1 MTKLSRNMN
10 TARQSPSTLPQPRRF
25 SAWQVA
31 TFVLLAVLLTLGI
44 TLWVSYQT
52 LFPGKFTP
60 VTLTVREQRLLDNKL
75 QQLEALQGAPAGKRK
90 SPPVSREPVLQPEPY
105 SEAGAS
111 REVSFSEKEL
121 NALIA
126 TNTDLASRLAID
138 LSNNLASAKLLVPVD
153 PDAPVLGGK
162 TIKLTAGME
171 VSYANGKPVVV
182 LKGVSVWGVP
192 LPNAWLGGMK
202 NIDLVQEFGSE
213 PGFWQAFAD
222 GVEEIQVRDGKVRI
236 RLKE

>member
-1 MTKLSRNMN
+1 MSTEM
-10 TARQSPSTLPQPRRF
+10 QSSSAPPQPRRF

-31 TFVLLAVLLTLGI
+31 TFVLLAILLTLGI
-44 TLWVSYQT
+44 TLWVGYRT
-52 LFPGKFTP
+52 LFPGEFTP
-60 VTLTVREQRLLDNKL
+60 VTLSVREQSILDEKL
-75 QQLEALQGAPAGKRK
+75 QHLEALQGSPAVKK
-90 SPPVSREPVLQPEPY
+90 KASPSSREPILKPEPY

-111 REVSFSEKEL
+111 REISFSEKEL

-138 LSNNLASAKLLVPVD
+138 LSDDLASAKLLVPVD
-153 PDAPVLGGK
+153 PSAPLLGGK
-162 TIKLTAGME
+162 TVKLTAGVE
-171 VSYANGKPVVV
+171 VRYADGKPVVV

-202 NIDLVQEFGSE
+202 NIDLVQEFGTE
-213 PGFWQAFAD
+213 QGFWQAFAE
-222 GVEEIQVRDGKVRI
+222 GVDEIEVKEGKVRI

>member
-1 MTKLSRNMN
+1 MSTEM
-10 TARQSPSTLPQPRRF
+10 QSSSEPPQPRRF

-31 TFVLLAVLLTLGI
+31 TFVLLAILLTLGI
-44 TLWVSYQT
+44 TLWVGYRT
-52 LFPGKFTP
+52 LFPGEFTP
-60 VTLTVREQRLLDNKL
+60 VTLSVREQSILDEKL
-75 QQLEALQGAPAGKRK
+75 QHLEALQGSPAVKK
-90 SPPVSREPVLQPEPY
+90 KASPSSREPILKPEPY

-111 REVSFSEKEL
+111 REISFSEKEL

-138 LSNNLASAKLLVPVD
+138 LSDDLASAKLLVPVD
-153 PDAPVLGGK
+153 PSAPLLGGK
-162 TIKLTAGME
+162 TVKLTAGVE
-171 VSYANGKPVVV
+171 VRYADGKPVVV

-202 NIDLVQEFGSE
+202 NIDLVQEFGTE
-213 PGFWQAFAD
+213 QGFWQAFAE
-222 GVEEIQVRDGKVRI
+222 GVDEIEVKEGKVRI

>member
-1 MTKLSRNMN
+1 MN
-10 TARQSPSTLPQPRRF
+10 TDIQSQSTPPQPRYF

-31 TFVLLAVLLTLGI
+31 TFVLLAILLTLGI
-44 TLWVSYQT
+44 TLWLGYQT
-52 LFPGKFTP
+52 LFPGEFTP
-60 VTLTVREQRLLDNKL
+60 VTLDAREQRILNEKL
-75 QQLEALQGAPAGKRK
+75 QHLEALQGTPAVKKK
-90 SPPVSREPVLQPEPY
+90 SPAASREPVLEPEPY

-111 REVSFSEKEL
+111 REISFSEKEL

-153 PDAPVLGGK
+153 ASAPVLGGK
-162 TIKLTAGME
+162 TIKLTAGVE
-171 VSYANGKPVVV
+171 VRYADGKPVVV

-202 NIDLVQEFGSE
+202 NIDLVQEFGRE
-213 PGFWQAFAD
+213 PGFWQAFAA
-222 GVEEIQVRDGKVRI
+222 GVEEIEVKEGKVRI

>member
-1 MTKLSRNMN
+1 MHNDMQSSSALPRP
-10 TARQSPSTLPQPRRF
+10 RQF

-31 TFVLLAVLLTLGI
+31 MFVLLAIMLTLGI
-44 TLWVSYQT
+44 SFWVGYQF
-52 LFPGKFTP
+52 LFPGEFTP
-60 VTLTVREQRLLDNKL
+60 VTLNPKEQRILDQKL
-75 QQLEALQGAPAGKRK
+75 QHLEALQATPAVKRK
-90 SPPVSREPVLQPEPY
+90 SPPASREPALEPEPY

-111 REVSFSEKEL
+111 REINFSEKEL

-126 TNTDLASRLAID
+126 TNTDLASRLAVD
-138 LSNNLASAKLLVPVD
+138 LSDNLASAKLLVPVD
-153 PDAPVLGGK
+153 PAAPLLGGK

-171 VSYANGKPVVV
+171 VSYADGKPVVV

-202 NIDLVQEFGSE
+202 NIDLVQEFGTE
-213 PGFWQAFAD
+213 QGFWQAFAE
-222 GVEEIQVRDGKVRI
+222 GVEEIEVKEGKVRI

>member
-1 MTKLSRNMN
+1 MSTEM
-10 TARQSPSTLPQPRRF
+10 QSSSAPPQPRRF

-31 TFVLLAVLLTLGI
+31 TFVLLAILLTLGI
-44 TLWVSYQT
+44 TLWVGYRT
-52 LFPGKFTP
+52 LFPGEFTP
-60 VTLTVREQRLLDNKL
+60 VTLSVREQSILDEKL
-75 QQLEALQGAPAGKRK
+75 QYLEALQGSPAVKK
-90 SPPVSREPVLQPEPY
+90 KASPSSREPILKPEPY

-111 REVSFSEKEL
+111 REISFSEKEL

-138 LSNNLASAKLLVPVD
+138 LSDDLASAKLLVPVD
-153 PDAPVLGGK
+153 PSAPLLGGK
-162 TIKLTAGME
+162 TVKLTAGVE
-171 VSYANGKPVVV
+171 VRYADGKPVVV

-202 NIDLVQEFGSE
+202 NIDLVQEFGTE
-213 PGFWQAFAD
+213 QGFWQAFAE
-222 GVEEIQVRDGKVRI
+222 GVDEIEVKEGKVRI

>member
-1 MTKLSRNMN
+1 MHTDSM
-10 TARQSPSTLPQPRRF
+10 SPSTPPQPRHF

-31 TFVLLAVLLTLGI
+31 TFVLLAILLTLSI
-44 TLWVSYQT
+44 SVWVGYQT

-60 VTLTVREQRLLDNKL
+60 VTLNAGEQRLLDDKL
-75 QQLEALQGAPAGKRK
+75 QQLEALQGTPRANKK
-90 SPPVSREPVLQPEPY
+90 SPVATPEPVLQPEPY
-105 SEAGAS
+105 SEAGAG
-111 REVSFSEKEL
+111 REISFSEKEL

-138 LSNNLASAKLLVPVD
+138 LSDELASAKLLVPVD
-153 PDAPVLGGK
+153 PEAPLLGGK
-162 TIKLTAGME
+162 TIKLTAGVE
-171 VSYANGKPVVV
+171 VRYADGKPVVI
-182 LKGVSVWGVP
+182 LKGVSIWGVP

-213 PGFWQAFAD
+213 PGFWQAFAE
-222 GVEEIQVRDGKVRI
+222 GVEEIEVRDGRVRI

>member
-1 MTKLSRNMN
+1 MSTEM
-10 TARQSPSTLPQPRRF
+10 QSSSEPPQPRRF

-31 TFVLLAVLLTLGI
+31 TFVLLAILLTLGI
-44 TLWVSYQT
+44 TLWVGYRT
-52 LFPGKFTP
+52 LFPGEFTP
-60 VTLTVREQRLLDNKL
+60 VTLSVREQSILDEKL
-75 QQLEALQGAPAGKRK
+75 QYLEALQGSPAVKK
-90 SPPVSREPVLQPEPY
+90 KASPSSREPILKPEPY

-111 REVSFSEKEL
+111 REISFSEKEL

-138 LSNNLASAKLLVPVD
+138 LSDDLASAKLLVPVD
-153 PDAPVLGGK
+153 PSAPLLGGK
-162 TIKLTAGME
+162 TVKLTAGVE
-171 VSYANGKPVVV
+171 VRYADGKPVVV

-202 NIDLVQEFGSE
+202 NIDLVQEFGTE
-213 PGFWQAFAD
+213 QGFWQAFAE
-222 GVEEIQVRDGKVRI
+222 GVDEIEVKEGKVRI

>member
-1 MTKLSRNMN
+1 MN
-10 TARQSPSTLPQPRRF
+10 TDMQPSSAPPLPRQF

-31 TFVLLAVLLTLGI
+31 TFVLLAILLTLGI
-44 TLWVSYQT
+44 TLWVGYRT
-52 LFPGKFTP
+52 LFPGEFTP
-60 VTLTVREQRLLDNKL
+60 VSLNAREQRILDEKL
-75 QQLEALQGAPAGKRK
+75 QHLETLQGTPAVKKKAPPSA
-90 SPPVSREPVLQPEPY
+90 REPALKPEPY

-111 REVSFSEKEL
+111 REISFSEKEL

-138 LSNNLASAKLLVPVD
+138 LSDNLASAKLLVPVD
-153 PDAPVLGGK
+153 PGAPVLGGK
-162 TIKLTAGME
+162 TVKLTAGVE
-171 VSYANGKPVVV
+171 VSYADGKPVVV

-192 LPNAWLGGMK
+192 VPNAWLGGMK
-202 NIDLVQEFGSE
+202 NIDLVQEFGTE

-222 GVEEIQVRDGKVRI
+222 GVDEIEVKEGKVRI